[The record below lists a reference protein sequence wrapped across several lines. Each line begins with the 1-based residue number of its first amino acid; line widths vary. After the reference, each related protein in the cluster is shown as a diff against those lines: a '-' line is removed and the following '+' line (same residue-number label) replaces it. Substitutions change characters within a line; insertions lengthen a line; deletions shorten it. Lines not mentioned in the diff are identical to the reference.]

1 MYIRIGQVKHHL
13 NIDKYFT
20 DDDEYIMDLVK
31 VAEKI
36 VEKHI
41 DCSLSELAKDN
52 GDELPSPIIQAILL
66 MVGNLYANRESVAF
80 AQSYEVPKSYEYLLS
95 MYVNYNKQFKDG
107 GIF

>member
-1 MYIRIGQVKHHL
+1 MYIGIGQVKHHL
-13 NIDKYFT
+13 NVDRYFT

-41 DCSLSELAKDN
+41 DYSLSEVAKDN
-52 GDELPSPIIQAILL
+52 GGEIPSPIIQAILL

-80 AQSYEVPKSYEYLLS
+80 AQSYEVPKSYDYLLS
-95 MYVNYNKQFKDG
+95 MYVKYEKQHNDG